1 MWLALAIFA
10 FTWLLVL
17 GTKIPGVPLDRP
29 SGAATGAVLMVAF
42 GVVTPAEVYREAI
55 HHETLVLLLGMMILC
70 AYLAEAGFFRWA
82 SWQAIHAAKT
92 PRRLLAGV
100 TLICA
105 ALSALLVND
114 TVCLMVT
121 PLVLQVVDDADLP
134 PLPYLLAVAFGAN
147 AGSAAT
153 PTGNPQNMIV
163 ATLSGL
169 TFSEFTLSLAPA
181 ALAATLVVLG
191 VLLVLFRDELRAR
204 PLAVSHVAPPPVD
217 RALLAR
223 AVGTLAAVAIAFVA
237 GADLAWTAMAG
248 AALLLAIG
256 GRPPRQALE
265 RVDWVLLL
273 FFAGLFVVIHGVG
286 KSGAAD
292 AMFAAISPWITG
304 GPWWEMAVF
313 GTATVV
319 LSNLFSNVPFVLL
332 AANWIPS
339 FSDPG
344 LAWKVLALTSTLAGN
359 LTIVGSVANVIV
371 FEAAGSRG
379 AISFGRFLRFGLPV
393 TALGTLVGTLALLL
407 LR

>member
-10 FTWLLVL
+10 FTWLLIL

-29 SGAATGAVLMVAF
+29 SGAAIGAVLMVAC
-42 GVVTPAEVYREAI
+42 GVVTPAEVYEEAI
-55 HHETLVLLLGMMILC
+55 HHETIVLLLGMMILS

-100 TLICA
+100 TLSCA

-121 PLVLQVVDDADLP
+121 PLVLQVVDDAELP

-169 TFSEFTLSLAPA
+169 SFTDFTAALAPA
-181 ALAATLVVLG
+181 AFVATLVVLG
-191 VLLVLFRDELRAR
+191 VLLFLFRAELRTR
-204 PLAVSHVAPPPVD
+204 PLAATQVAPPPVD
-217 RALLAR
+217 RSLLLRALL
-223 AVGTLAAVAIAFVA
+223 TLAAVAAAFVA

-273 FFAGLFVVIHGVG
+273 FFAGLFVVIFGVG

-292 AMFAAISPWITG
+292 AMFAAISPWIGG
-304 GPWWEMAVF
+304 GPWQEMAVF
-313 GTATVV
+313 GTASVV

-332 AANWIPS
+332 AARWIPA
-339 FSDPG
+339 FSDPE

-371 FEAAGSRG
+371 FESAGDRG
-379 AISFGRFLRFGLPV
+379 AISFGRFLRYGLPV
-393 TALGTLVGTLALLL
+393 TALGTLVGTTALLL
-407 LR
+407 IG